1 MLYFFHSTK
10 HSKISKPNKGE
21 TSIQQ
26 LKTFSP
32 KEIIYIQENGHC
44 KLIYKTVFMCS
55 ALSNEV
61 AICLTNT

>member
-32 KEIIYIQENGHC
+32 NEINIHPGKWPLQNGV
-44 KLIYKTVFMCS
+44 YV
-55 ALSNEV
+55 
-61 AICLTNT
+61 